1 MPIVSN
7 SSVLF
12 HPSGNGLLVSGP
24 RPFFYTYDLQKG
36 TGILHRRGLWGT
48 GYDET
53 TFVTPSAATHKR
65 RRGRNGNAAVDTP
78 GGADK
83 GGGGNTESILHTAFS
98 PNTGSVLAVAGRGG
112 TVHLVDWK
120 SGAGQVV
127 GSLRCTT
134 AGGGGGGGVKG
145 LWWVPTSFPMDGEA
159 VLGAGVG
166 FRDDEK
172 FLAVLTGE
180 AEVYIWDVGQR
191 RCVRR
196 WKDEGG
202 YRGAGRVMAGGGGAN
217 GWLAI
222 GYVLSSSLLS
232 NIAALVGT
240 FANSNRFRS
249 TSGYVNVYGSDSF
262 VVPNHP
268 KDTFSTSGRE
278 TPQLVKA
285 LGHLTTPISSLKFN
299 HDAQILAMAS
309 KDKKDALRLVC
320 SFLLWAPPLW
330 INWSSFPIVLRSTL
344 LLLTSY
350 SALLRSTYPVLRHL
364 PIGQHRV
371 HLLGM

>member
-1 MPIVSN
+1 M
-7 SSVLF
+7 
-12 HPSGNGLLVSGP
+12 
-24 RPFFYTYDLQKG
+24 
-36 TGILHRRGLWGT
+36 LHRRGLWGT
-48 GYDET
+48 GFDET
-53 TFVTPSAATHKR
+53 SFITPSATTYKR
-65 RRGRNGNAAVDTP
+65 RRGRSGNAAANTS
-78 GGADK
+78 GGGGK

-98 PNTGSVLAVAGRGG
+98 PNTGSMLAVAGRGG
-112 TVHLVDWK
+112 NVHLVDWK

-134 AGGGGGGGVKG
+134 SGGGGGGGVKG
-145 LWWVPTSFPMDGEA
+145 LWWVPTSSVAGADGDA
-159 VLGAGVG
+159 VLGASVG

-172 FLAVLTGE
+172 YLAVLTGE

-217 GWLAI
+217 GRLAI
-222 GYVLSSSLLS
+222 GYVISPFFRILVEILL
-232 NIAALVGT
+232 
-240 FANSNRFRS
+240 ANLICFRS

-262 VVPNHP
+262 VVPNHL
-268 KDTFSTSGRE
+268 KDTFSASGRE
-278 TPQLVKA
+278 APQLVKA
-285 LGHLTTPISSLKFN
+285 LGHLTTPISSLRFN

-309 KDKKDALRLVC
+309 QDKKDAFRLVC
-320 SFLLWAPPLW
+320 LLFFSGSTPGELELISYCSPVTFSFANFLFAF
-330 INWSSFPIVLRSTL
+330 IRF
-344 LLLTSY
+344 
-350 SALLRSTYPVLRHL
+350 TYLVLRHF